1 MFKDFYVDMKEY
13 KIKNKWMK
21 FDFYFRQP
29 FGLLGFL
36 AVLAV
41 LLFRADG
48 RIGRLYTLAVVAIII
63 INVLLLYLTF
73 LREKYSYHCWI
84 ALQVLDMF
92 LSIPYKDFSIWGLL
106 VPVVFLILL
115 VLYYRNR
122 RDFFYRERVEED
134 CEDKK
139 RKLIIGGFLSVMAVI
154 FVMAT
159 LMYGMHKR
167 YMEKPAKTKEYISSV
182 TEDTWTEEETEALAS
197 GWITAVEGKNTE
209 KIQKIIEEIYVE
221 RERSQSFLFLK
232 QTEFQAGIDQEKSDK
247 MLSYIDAKDHGMA
260 YYSLAR
266 ISHYYDART
275 SQNHEMMVSVQEK
288 EEGIYAVLQ
297 HGKSKTEIDFID
309 MNEVVGEAGKDHF
322 RNLEFSEE
330 EIVSLL
336 SNVYT
341 DKDISFVKELAETA
355 GEEEYTQLLQNNPDE
370 LSAYGQDALYSYAY
384 GLMDCGIEYE
394 LDSSLT
400 VTNQDFEQLQSL
412 VNSILRIRSG
422 KKRYYCE
429 RYLKIL
435 EDKGK
440 VHMNDAA
447 DQLRL
452 NYDQKEKVINL
463 LPEFAYNAQLNILF
477 KVLIYR
483 LNDAGNIKSEN
494 TMQIENTGIRNSA
507 VNLDSNGNLLLN
519 NFCYKEVIKKNN
531 EVLMANVELDK
542 YTGNETLLIKEYTDS
557 DTTNEE
563 DLWISLYGDV
573 IVCKEINGKKKDKI
587 IAQGAHDANA
597 ILKSAWLENKGLSW
611 FVNEDLKD
619 SISQVIDQIMLSD
632 KPDKEEL
639 EMAQKMHLLW
649 EGMQDKNIDMLIENI
664 DASEISSGILHLQE
678 MVFTASDESF
688 SYTQYNIINDYYFD

>member
-1 MFKDFYVDMKEY
+1 MFKDFYVNMKEY

-48 RIGRLYTLAVVAIII
+48 RIGRLYTLAVVTIII

-92 LSIPYKDFSIWGLL
+92 LSIPYKDFSICRLL

-139 RKLIIGGFLSVMAVI
+139 RKFIIGGFLSAMAVI

-167 YMEKPAKTKEYISSV
+167 YMENPAKTKEYIASV

-221 RERSQSFLFLK
+221 RERSQSFLFLR

-288 EEGIYAVLQ
+288 KEGIYAVLQ

-336 SNVYT
+336 SSVYT
-341 DKDISFVKELAETA
+341 DKDISFVKELAETV
-355 GEEEYTQLLQNNPDE
+355 GEEEYTQLLQNDPDE

-384 GLMDCGIEYE
+384 GLMNCGIEYE

-400 VTNQDFEQLQSL
+400 VTNQDFEQLQSF
-412 VNSILRIRSG
+412 VNGILCIRSG

-483 LNDAGNIKSEN
+483 LNDAGNIKSED
-494 TMQIENTGIRNSA
+494 TMQIEDTGIRNPA

-531 EVLMANVELDK
+531 EVLMTNVELDK
-542 YTGNETLLIKEYTDS
+542 
-557 DTTNEE
+557 
-563 DLWISLYGDV
+563 
-573 IVCKEINGKKKDKI
+573 
-587 IAQGAHDANA
+587 
-597 ILKSAWLENKGLSW
+597 
-611 FVNEDLKD
+611 
-619 SISQVIDQIMLSD
+619 
-632 KPDKEEL
+632 
-639 EMAQKMHLLW
+639 
-649 EGMQDKNIDMLIENI
+649 
-664 DASEISSGILHLQE
+664 
-678 MVFTASDESF
+678 
-688 SYTQYNIINDYYFD
+688 